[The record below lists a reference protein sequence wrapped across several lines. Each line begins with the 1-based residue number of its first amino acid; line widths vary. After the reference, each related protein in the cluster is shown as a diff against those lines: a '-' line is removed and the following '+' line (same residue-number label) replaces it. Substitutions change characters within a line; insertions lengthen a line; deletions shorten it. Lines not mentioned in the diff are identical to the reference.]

1 MAGNL
6 AGMFNQINSAIQA
19 NPLGGETG
27 RGLLAGASQGA
38 GQALGA
44 SLSGRTGRPA
54 DPMSFMTPDA
64 KNLQGTKMLAGLDMT
79 KAADQKQ
86 AASIYQQMGDPVKA
100 AQAAALYKQTAEAEA
115 KAVTTN
121 ATEAALL
128 KIVAG
133 DQSLTKEQRDYY
145 NAAIVNGD
153 IKTRTEYI
161 QSKMGYAAGM
171 RPSSLKGG
179 MVRDEKGNV
188 FHTTV
193 TIDPMT
199 AKPKTEYAVVGT
211 GPSEPV
217 GTITP
222 ISSTTG
228 MSGADTF
235 ADRVKLAGIQSRLKM
250 SEAELDDELRKGR
263 ITFQE
268 LSDIRKQKEIL
279 GMERQQDWNTKRDA
293 IVMNFPQV
301 MMVQQDT
308 QKALDLLDTAS
319 TGGVTASIAKI
330 KDFFNLGNTA
340 TDAELN
346 AIMSAWVIEQL
357 DKMGTN
363 PTEGER
369 AFLLDAGA
377 NIARGTE
384 ANVALLEK
392 MLKRIDMNAEATK
405 FLLDN
410 PAASLDEYAQVYNN
424 FIAEGLGRRVIK
436 FGDMKGGS
444 TNDS

>member
-38 GQALGA
+38 GQVLGA
-44 SLSGRTGRPA
+44 SLSSRTGRPA

-86 AASIYQQMGDPVKA
+86 AAAIYQQMGDPVKA

-153 IKTRTEYI
+153 IKTRTDYI

-171 RPSSLKGG
+171 KPSSLKGG

-211 GPSEPV
+211 GPAEPV

-279 GMERQQDWNTKRDA
+279 GMARQQDWNTERDA
-293 IVMNFPQV
+293 IVMNYPNVRLAQN
-301 MMVQQDT
+301 DAE
-308 QKALDLLDTAS
+308 KALKMLDTTS
-319 TGGVTASIAKI
+319 TGGITASIEKI
-330 KDFFNLGNTA
+330 KDFLMLGDTANT
-340 TDAELN
+340 AELN
-346 AIMSAWVIEQL
+346 AAMATYVLENL
-357 DKMGTN
+357 KKMGAN

-369 AFLLDAGA
+369 AFLIDASA
-377 NIARGTE
+377 NLARGTE
-384 ANVALLEK
+384 ANVALFEKTLRRIELNALASEYLLENPTASRDAYVSQYNK
-392 MLKRIDMNAEATK
+392 FIDEA
-405 FLLDN
+405 
-410 PAASLDEYAQVYNN
+410 A
-424 FIAEGLGRRVIK
+424 GRRVIK

-444 TNDS
+444 NDG